1 VEPGRSA
8 EKTLS
13 RLKRKQRRIEAGKF
27 GTQTTADDPQSSET
41 KSAPAREVVRSRIQE
56 KIEAAVRKV
65 DEKHSSKTAVQA
77 PNGNVRRL
85 KRSGDTEIPVQDGLS
100 VADGYNVEFRDSS
113 NMTSARDV
121 EQSLQTT
128 NTISFSDSPILD
140 EDVDGAVVI
149 HRNPSTDGSSEDVGE
164 SRQAVLKRIATL
176 DDSSIEDLDIET
188 PSLLFGMEGEMPNPN
203 QKFAKDKTPAWTPYK
218 PRPKEP
224 WQVQKAALQEKFG
237 QVNWEPR
244 KRLSPDSLNG
254 IRTLHASDPGT
265 YTTAVLA
272 NHFQVSPE
280 AIRRILKSKWRPN
293 EDEARDRLERW
304 ERRGARK
311 WADMAA
317 VGLRPP
323 RRWRAMGIQQRGI
336 ARRRMR
342 RQERPLPR
350 VVDPKGFGGVR
361 VNKSMDGV
369 IAQRADPHESF
380 VSDARRSSAGP
391 TVGAETEPVAG
402 SFAGRIL

>member
-1 VEPGRSA
+1 
-8 EKTLS
+8 
-13 RLKRKQRRIEAGKF
+13 
-27 GTQTTADDPQSSET
+27 
-41 KSAPAREVVRSRIQE
+41 
-56 KIEAAVRKV
+56 
-65 DEKHSSKTAVQA
+65 
-77 PNGNVRRL
+77 
-85 KRSGDTEIPVQDGLS
+85 
-100 VADGYNVEFRDSS
+100 
-113 NMTSARDV
+113 
-121 EQSLQTT
+121 
-128 NTISFSDSPILD
+128 
-140 EDVDGAVVI
+140 
-149 HRNPSTDGSSEDVGE
+149 
-164 SRQAVLKRIATL
+164 
-176 DDSSIEDLDIET
+176 
-188 PSLLFGMEGEMPNPN
+188 
-203 QKFAKDKTPAWTPYK
+203 

-323 RRWRAMGIQQRGI
+323 RRWRAMGI
-336 ARRRMR
+336 
-342 RQERPLPR
+342 
-350 VVDPKGFGGVR
+350 
-361 VNKSMDGV
+361 
-369 IAQRADPHESF
+369 
-380 VSDARRSSAGP
+380 
-391 TVGAETEPVAG
+391 
-402 SFAGRIL
+402 